1 MSLIDR
7 QTLLSDRQAVTVT
20 AFTSDCYD
28 TGAITPAR
36 NLGRSGLRAVL
47 NTNVAAVGAGVSV
60 KFELGNADDAAGTGF
75 VALTS
80 SDVTPVASLTTG
92 SIPFDAPIPDTTKRF
107 VMGRYT
113 VSGGALTAGQFSF
126 SLQRGS
132 DSQRAYPDG
141 YTQAF

>member
-28 TGAITPAR
+28 TGNISPSR
-36 NLGRSGLRAVL
+36 NLGRLGLRGVV
-47 NTNVAAVGAGVSV
+47 TTQIAAAGAGASV
-60 KFELGNADDAAGTGF
+60 KFELGHADAADGTGF
-75 VALTS
+75 VPLIG
-80 SDVTPVASLTTG
+80 SDNVGVANLGAG
-92 SIPFDAPIPDTTKRF
+92 STPFDTPIPDTSKRF

-113 VSGGALTAGQFSF
+113 VTGGPLTAGQFSF
-126 SLQRGS
+126 ALMRGS
-132 DSQRAYPDG
+132 DSLRAYPDA